1 MQRILLSLI
10 ALGLALLI
18 SYLQEDGGAA
28 RDAAPPAM
36 RGAPATEAPAPAT
49 ETETGPSR
57 GASRASSREQAVAQA
72 VRWLQAQ
79 EGGAHHGHTIAR
91 HVGRSDAEL
100 HDRLE
105 RDGVPAAS
113 GFYDLETAAVAI
125 ARTIKHAPNDA
136 QVRRWL
142 DDDETRRRLAL
153 RRLFEKPIGRIVYRG
168 GDGKDGRT
176 AVAVLVKR
184 TTDGR
189 PGYRLLTAYVEP

>member
-10 ALGLALLI
+10 ALALALLI
-18 SYLQEDGGAA
+18 AFLQEDGGAA

-36 RGAPATEAPAPAT
+36 RGAPATEAPAP
-49 ETETGPSR
+49 ETEPAPSR
-57 GASRASSREQAVAQA
+57 ATSREQAVAQA

-79 EGGAHHGHTIAR
+79 EGGPHHGHTIAR
-91 HVGRSDAEL
+91 HVGKSDADL
-100 HDRLE
+100 RDRLD
-105 RDGVPAAS
+105 RDGVPVAS
-113 GFYDLETAAVAI
+113 GFYDLETAAIAI

-136 QVRRWL
+136 RVRRWL

-153 RRLFEKPIGRIVYRG
+153 RRLFDKPIGRIVYRG

-184 TTDGR
+184 TIDGR